1 MLSAIL
7 LLNSP
12 AHGRLQTATRGRVQ
26 LRDHHYRTFS
36 TLQECVFHSRRP
48 LSQPNTTT
56 DCAHV
61 VSLTVID
68 RNGIETIVAN
78 PTDFPDII
86 NHTKIAAVEEPM
98 VICTILVPEDYIGPM
113 MELCTNRRGEQLQ
126 YSYLEQGEVAV
137 EDGAGEL
144 DGGLKSE
151 GVSSNRALLKYKIPM
166 AEIVTSFF
174 DELKRRV
181 VHFFMISSR

>member
-1 MLSAIL
+1 MQSFFWTALHMDVFRQRLEDEYNSEIIITAPSVPYKSASSSL
-7 LLNSP
+7 DVYSLNP
-12 AHGRLQTATRGRVQ
+12 TRQLTALTS
-26 LRDHHYRTFS
+26 YR
-36 TLQECVFHSRRP
+36 
-48 LSQPNTTT
+48 
-56 DCAHV
+56 
-61 VSLTVID
+61 LTVID
-68 RNGIETIVAN
+68 RNGTETIVAN

-137 EDGAGEL
+137 EDGAGES

-174 DELKRRV
+174 DELKRCV
-181 VHFFMISSR
+181 VHFFLHL